1 MGKSAKVAISLPDK
15 VFDAVEKER
24 KVRGES
30 RSKFFRRAAEKL
42 LSQEHESSI
51 LKAYVRGYQKF
62 PESAEE
68 IEAAHRIGTAVLK
81 EEPWR

>member
-30 RSKFFRRAAEKL
+30 RSRFFRRAAEKL
-42 LSQEHESSI
+42 LSQENESAV
-51 LKAYVRGYQKF
+51 LKAYVRGYREF
-62 PESAEE
+62 PETAEE
-68 IEAAHRIGTAVLK
+68 IEIAHRISTAVLK
-81 EEPWR
+81 GEPWQ